1 MIKMENGIRK
11 YFDRNGTEITEGC
24 TIKYL
29 NGDRSLQRTTK
40 VYRTEENELGT
51 DATNP
56 KWIESGRAVPCEYGI
71 YPLTAE
77 ETEMVEVVEE

>member
-11 YFDRNGTEITEGC
+11 YFDRNGKEITEGC

-29 NGDRSLQRTTK
+29 HGDRSLRRTEV

-56 KWIESGRAVPCEYGI
+56 AWVDSGRAVPCEFGI